1 LNIQERNEDAKASL
15 EDVETAAWYGWVK
28 RALGFERKRGE
39 DAKASLED
47 VETAAWYG
55 WI

>member
-1 LNIQERNEDAKASL
+1 MEQRDDAAKASL

-28 RALGFERKRGE
+28 RSLGYGTKRND